1 MDKKVLKEIHD
12 IQEMM
17 GIDKVAK
24 PIMKA
29 FKMNVPEEMT
39 EVEEGEMTEQYKIPT
54 FKDGDI
60 ICDVFCGKK
69 AMRKGSKGEA
79 VKMLQQALIDC
90 GFELPKFGIDG
101 DYGSETRQAVLN
113 YQNSRESITLK
124 DGVIGPE
131 TMRALKADECASIE
145 GWRLDLCDCGDKKK
159 SMIPGEKISDLSPE
173 QRKGREAAEKYE
185 KEQRKKREEDMMKK
199 DLPSDFKL
207 PIKGDGYDCES
218 CPKYVNMM
226 PGPGKKGMTNKEA
239 WCINNCGSKIVY

>member
-79 VKMLQQALIDC
+79 VKMLQQALVDC

-101 DYGSETRQAVLN
+101 DYGSETRQAVLK

-131 TMRALKADECASIE
+131 TMRALKTDECASIE

-159 SMIPGEKISDLSPE
+159 SDNIPGDKISDDKISDLSPE
-173 QRKGREAAEKYE
+173 QRKGREAADKYE
-185 KEQRKKREEDMMKK
+185 KEQRKNREEDLMK
-199 DLPSDFKL
+199 KL
-207 PIKGDGYDCES
+207 PIKGDDYDCES

-226 PGPGKKGMTNKEA
+226 PGPGRKGMTNKEA
-239 WCINNCGSKIVY
+239 WCINNCGSKIVV